1 MSIKK
6 IFITFVMFFTML
18 SLSGSTFAKEAKRSN
33 AEIVAEVDSKIQA
46 ALDAIPAGDSKAIAS
61 LIKEASEAAGDLS
74 ASYKYEF
81 ERDKANIKLKNARNL
96 TKKSDFSG
104 AEQELKNARALFAN
118 LSSFE

>member
-1 MSIKK
+1 MSLKK
-6 IFITFVMFFTML
+6 IFITFVMFFTMM
-18 SLSGSTFAKEAKRSN
+18 SLSGSTFAKEAKKSN
-33 AEIVAEVDSKIQA
+33 AEILVEVDSKIQA

-61 LIKEASEAAGDLS
+61 LIKEASETAGDLS

-104 AEQELKNARALFAN
+104 AEQELKNARELFAN
-118 LSSFE
+118 LPSFE